1 MFGAYHFFRPGNVER
16 QVEHFLNNA
25 MPGPDTLL
33 VLDHEDEGCSI
44 ADVKK
49 FLQLV
54 EDATGQRPAL
64 YSGYVIKEQLG
75 SKIDSYLAETRLWL
89 AQYGPEP
96 EAPPCWNHSGVWLWQ
111 YTDGDV
117 GPEPHKVDGIG
128 HCDINSYD
136 GTQQELVASWAFP
149 DTDGPPQPEPPPM
162 PDTIPPWLAVMRA
175 ITGMTEQS
183 GSGSNPRILHMA
195 DAIGRDWPEQANY
208 AAQYTS
214 DDIAWCGL
222 TVAYCVSTV
231 GYEPQFGPTDTDRWM
246 WAQSWAEFGVPL
258 STPKQGCIVVQT
270 RDGGGHVT
278 LFERWEGGKL
288 VCRGGNQ
295 SDMVKESSYD
305 PSVVIAYR
313 WPSETSRPTF
323 AMGDTEI
330 AWTQASLNLVDSAG
344 LDVDGEVGPL
354 TREALVSFQKRN
366 DLPETGL
373 ATKETVDEMLAE
385 LGDWNSA
392 RGEPVDGNGR

>member
-1 MFGAYHFFRPGNVER
+1 M
-16 QVEHFLNNA
+16 
-25 MPGPDTLL
+25 PDTL
-33 VLDHEDEGCSI
+33 
-44 ADVKK
+44 
-49 FLQLV
+49 
-54 EDATGQRPAL
+54 
-64 YSGYVIKEQLG
+64 
-75 SKIDSYLAETRLWL
+75 
-89 AQYGPEP
+89 
-96 EAPPCWNHSGVWLWQ
+96 
-111 YTDGDV
+111 
-117 GPEPHKVDGIG
+117 
-128 HCDINSYD
+128 
-136 GTQQELVASWAFP
+136 
-149 DTDGPPQPEPPPM
+149 
-162 PDTIPPWLAVMRA
+162 PPWLAVMRA
-175 ITGMTEQS
+175 ITGMTEKS
-183 GSGSNPRILHMA
+183 GSGSNPAILHMA